1 MKLFQSTRP
10 NWIIVKQLISAY
22 GKRAR
27 EHLDSGGSGYLMSF
41 LFNRTGGSEK
51 EMNRVMK
58 SEIEG
63 LYASLLTRLIR
74 RPHSPGAIKPVLI
87 ASPDWPVY
95 KKRKT
100 LLSEITTN
108 NGLHHHGILLVA
120 PVDRHYRLKI
130 PVEQHFADQQD
141 YYTRDQKLRS
151 VEARQ
156 FPAEDAGIVVDYVLK
171 GLKANRLDDDE
182 TLLILPTTYR
192 TRRTYISSDE

>member
-1 MKLFQSTRP
+1 VKSFHSTKP
-10 NWIIVKQLISAY
+10 NWIIVKQLIGGCAI
-22 GKRAR
+22 RVR

-41 LFNRTGGSEK
+41 LFNRLGGSEK
-51 EMNRVMK
+51 EMNRLMK

-63 LYASLLTRLIR
+63 VYASLLTRLIR
-74 RPHSPGAIKPVLI
+74 RPHSPGVIKPVLI

-141 YYTRDQKLRS
+141 YYTRDQNLRS
-151 VEARQ
+151 VEARR
-156 FPAEDAGIVVDYVLK
+156 FPAEDAGVVTDYALK
-171 GLKANRLDDDE
+171 GLKANRLPDDE

-192 TRRTYISSDE
+192 MRRSYIGSDQ